1 MNFFTSRYTTA
12 ALTLTTA
19 IVASAPA
26 FAQGKVTIQGQVIDN
41 ANGEPLIGATVAAKG
56 TKAGGVITD
65 FDGRFVLKVEES
77 LPLTLTVSFI
87 GYADQEVDVYDDS
100 EPISIQLTE
109 NNQLLDEIVVTGV
122 SQGTSRKGLSFAISK
137 VDEQSLNTVPALD
150 ASTSLRGKVAGIRI
164 DQSGGNQSANVY
176 LRGAK
181 SVSGNV
187 APLIVIDG
195 FVSSLALSDISPND
209 IENIEVVKGAAA
221 SALYG
226 TRGEGG
232 VIHVLTKK
240 GKGNKVTV
248 SFDNE
253 IGFSQAINIPETSK
267 YHHYKVNSDG
277 SFQLVGGNRTE
288 DYKENGFSV
297 NLHPYTTEY
306 DNVAAVL
313 SSQPYYNNN
322 LAISGSGEKYNFYA
336 SYQNQNKGGI
346 TDAISDDT
354 RQSFLFNYAYRPNK
368 KVKLELNSSYS
379 VASNPSNIASSGS
392 DGLVYATLLLEPFVH
407 LDQKDAN
414 GNYLLRPDG
423 LEYVGTTFTNP
434 LYAYTTQEYEYK
446 TTNFMLGGRIK
457 YDINKYFNAEAAY
470 SIEDRNYVTE
480 RYYPI
485 GYETLSKSPSVNNGN
500 YARSTQNT
508 SSRNGQLQLNYN
520 QEIGDW
526 TLGGALRG
534 VYEYSALDGFSASGY
549 NLSAPVKSLD
559 VTDASTRSTST
570 SWSKTINYGYFLN
583 LKAAWKDKW
592 FVDVLGRLDKSSR
605 FGSDVGWAFF
615 PRAAV
620 AYRLTQD
627 FDLGP
632 VNEPKLRVAYGQAG
646 SLPAYGAKYS
656 RVSITDAGGI
666 SFTQN
671 ANTNLKRAITS
682 ETEIGFDAQL
692 WKWLNVQVNYAFSDS
707 KNDFISV
714 PTFSS
719 IDGSAKIY
727 DNLGKVKSNSL
738 ELELSG
744 RVINTRRFKWDIG
757 LTYSR
762 VRSEITSLGDV
773 PEFTDG
779 YWRRAE
785 GLSTSAIWGF
795 SILRSLD
802 QLETNN
808 EGFVTN
814 AGDGTKTLN
823 DYTVNKLGFVVEKSK
838 EGTASESPVF
848 YTNAETGNRKVIGDA
863 QPDFNIGFSNT
874 LQYKRFSL
882 FFNLD
887 WKHGGDKFNETNNY
901 LTYVWRSTFCDET
914 AEAGL
919 PLNFTTSVFNQE
931 QICDYWVEST
941 SYLAL
946 RELSVGY
953 DIPLPRHNAI
963 GKWIKSAKLSLL
975 GRNLFILTNFKG
987 VNVDAQTSYDFFNY
1001 PSYRVFSARLA
1012 LTF

>member
-1 MNFFTSRYTTA
+1 MNLFPIHHTTVLAVTTA
-12 ALTLTTA
+12 LF
-19 IVASAPA
+19 ASAPA
-26 FAQGKVTIQGQVIDN
+26 FAQDKTTIQGQVIDN
-41 ANGEPLIGATVAAKG
+41 ANGEPLIGATVVAKG

-65 FDGRFVLKVEES
+65 AEGRFILKADVE
-77 LPLTLTVSFI
+77 LPVTLNVSFI
-87 GYADQEVDVYDDS
+87 GYTDQEIDIYDDS
-100 EPISIQLTE
+100 EPVSILLSE
-109 NNQLLDEIVVTGV
+109 NNQMLDEIVVTGV

-137 VDEQSLNTVPALD
+137 VDDRALNTVPALD

-164 DQSGGNQSANVY
+164 DQTGGNQGANVY

-187 APLIVIDG
+187 APLIVVDG
-195 FVSSLALSDISPND
+195 FVTSLSLSDIAPND

-232 VIHVLTKK
+232 VIHILTKK
-240 GKGNKVTV
+240 GKGNKVVV

-267 YHHYKVNSDG
+267 YHHYRTNADG
-277 SFQLVGGNRTE
+277 TFVLVGGNRTE
-288 DYKENGFSV
+288 DYQSNGFSV
-297 NLHPYTTEY
+297 NLHPYTSDY
-306 DNVAAVL
+306 DNVSAVL

-322 LAISGSGEKYNFYA
+322 LSISGSGEKYNFYA
-336 SYQNQNKGGI
+336 SYQNQSKGGI
-346 TDAISDDT
+346 TDAIDDDT

-368 KVKLELNSSYS
+368 KIRLELNSSYT
-379 VASNPSNIASSGS
+379 VANTPSHIAASGS
-392 DGLVYATLLLEPFVH
+392 DGIVYATLLLEPFVH
-407 LDQKDAN
+407 LNQKDEK

-423 LEYVGTTFTNP
+423 LEFVGTTFTNP

-446 TTNFMLGGRIK
+446 TSNLMLGGRIK
-457 YDINKYFNAEAAY
+457 YDINKYFNAEVAY
-470 SIEDRNYVTE
+470 SVEDRNYVTE
-480 RYYPI
+480 NYYPI
-485 GYETLSKSPSVNNGN
+485 GYETLSKNPTLNNGR
-500 YARSTQNT
+500 YARSTSNT
-508 SSRNGQLQLNYN
+508 STRNGQIQLNYN

-526 TLGGALRG
+526 AFGGALRG

-549 NLSAPVKSLD
+549 NLSAPVKKLD
-559 VTDASTRSTST
+559 VTDATTRTTST

-583 LKAAWKDKW
+583 LKASWKDKW

-605 FGSDVGWAFF
+605 FGSNVGWAFF

-620 AYRLTQD
+620 AYRLTND
-627 FDLGP
+627 LNLGP
-632 VNEPKLRVAYGQAG
+632 VNELKLRVAYGQAG

-656 RVSITDAGGI
+656 QVEITNSGGI

-671 ANTNLKRAITS
+671 ANTNLKRAITA
-682 ETEIGFDAQL
+682 ETEIGFDAQI
-692 WKWLNVQVNYAFSDS
+692 WKWLNVQFNYAFSNS

-714 PTFSS
+714 PTFSAT
-719 IDGSAKIY
+719 DGSAKIY

-738 ELELSG
+738 ELEVSG
-744 RVINTRRFKWDIG
+744 RVINKRKLKWDLG
-757 LTYSR
+757 FTFSR
-762 VRSEITSLGDV
+762 VRSKITSLGNV

-785 GLSTSAIWGF
+785 GLSTSTIWGF
-795 SILRSLD
+795 SIFRSLD
-802 QLETNN
+802 QLETN
-808 EGFVTN
+808 GDGLVIN
-814 AGDGTKTLN
+814 AGDGTKHLS
-823 DYTVNKLGFVVEKSK
+823 DYTVNQLGFVVEKDK
-838 EGTASESPVF
+838 EGTAAESPVF
-848 YTNAETGNRKVIGDA
+848 YTNAATGNRKVIGDA
-863 QPDFNIGFSNT
+863 QPDFTIGLSNT
-874 LQYKRFSL
+874 LQYKRFSI

-887 WKHGGDKFNETNNY
+887 WKQGGDKFNETNNY
-901 LTYVWRSTFCDET
+901 LTYVWRSPFCDET
-914 AEAGL
+914 AKAGL
-919 PLNFTTSVFNQE
+919 PLNFTTAVFNQE

-953 DIPLPRHNAI
+953 DIPLPRHSAI
-963 GKWIKSAKLSLL
+963 GKWVKSAKLSLL
-975 GRNLFILTNFKG
+975 GRNLFILTDFKG
-987 VNVDAQTSYDFFNY
+987 VNVDAQTSSDFFNY